1 MGAAGFGICPRTYE
15 TDFMRPFAAGEGGN
29 KKTMMTQELAEA
41 ILDSVTEAEAL
52 LGELGIKFG

>member
-1 MGAAGFGICPRTYE
+1 
-15 TDFMRPFAAGEGGN
+15 MRPFDAGEGGS

>member
-1 MGAAGFGICPRTYE
+1 
-15 TDFMRPFAAGEGGN
+15 MRPFAAGEGGN